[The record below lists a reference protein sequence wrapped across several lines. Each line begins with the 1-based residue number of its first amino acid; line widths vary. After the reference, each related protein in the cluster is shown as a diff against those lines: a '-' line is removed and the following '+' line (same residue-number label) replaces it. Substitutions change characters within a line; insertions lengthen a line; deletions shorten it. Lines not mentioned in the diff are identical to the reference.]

1 MPVVKLLSRKLQRI
15 NLQEILYLN
24 MGAGVILTNTT
35 VPLYIYYLKKEYI
48 NQLKGSVVKRISHLT
63 TDQEF
68 RVRILAEPP
77 V

>member
-1 MPVVKLLSRKLQRI
+1 
-15 NLQEILYLN
+15 
-24 MGAGVILTNTT
+24 
-35 VPLYIYYLKKEYI
+35 KKEYI
-48 NQLKGSVVKRISHLT
+48 NQDNGSVVKRISHLT

>member
-1 MPVVKLLSRKLQRI
+1 MDQKATIPEKTKDLLPIKNSV
-15 NLQEILYLN
+15 ETDYS
-24 MGAGVILTNTT
+24 
-35 VPLYIYYLKKEYI
+35 KKEYI
-48 NQLKGSVVKRISHLT
+48 NQFKGSVVKRISHLT